1 MSWLNYHHLL
11 YFWTV
16 AREGSI
22 AGACKRLRLAQPTI
36 SAQIR
41 ALENSLGEK
50 LFLRS
55 GRNLVL
61 TEIGGVVYGYAEQI
75 FALGRELADTL
86 EGRPTGRPIRLAVG
100 ITDAMPK
107 LIAYR
112 LLEPAL
118 RMQQPVHLI
127 CREGKPQQLLT
138 ELMSHGLDLVL
149 ADAPAGPDL
158 RIRAF
163 NHLLGECDVAIYGT
177 ASLVHRLRK
186 GFPKSL
192 DGAPMLLPTA
202 GTALRRSLDL
212 WFDAH
217 SIRPNV
223 VSEMED
229 SALVKVFGATGAGL
243 FPAPSVIEREIRR
256 QYGVRPLGRLEGV
269 RERAYAISI
278 ERRLKN
284 PAVVAIS
291 ESARAELFSYA

>member
-1 MSWLNYHHLL
+1 
-11 YFWTV
+11 
-16 AREGSI
+16 
-22 AGACKRLRLAQPTI
+22 
-36 SAQIR
+36 
-41 ALENSLGEK
+41 
-50 LFLRS
+50 
-55 GRNLVL
+55 
-61 TEIGGVVYGYAEQI
+61 
-75 FALGRELADTL
+75 
-86 EGRPTGRPIRLAVG
+86 
-100 ITDAMPK
+100 
-107 LIAYR
+107 
-112 LLEPAL
+112 
-118 RMQQPVHLI
+118 
-127 CREGKPQQLLT
+127 
-138 ELMSHGLDLVL
+138 
-149 ADAPAGPDL
+149 
-158 RIRAF
+158 
-163 NHLLGECDVAIYGT
+163 
-177 ASLVHRLRK
+177 
-186 GFPKSL
+186 
-192 DGAPMLLPTA
+192 MLLPTA